1 MKHSKLFT
9 VIVCI
14 LMFICTLSACKKEPP
29 PPPTYSVTFDANGG
43 SILSG
48 DGVQTVT
55 EGADAIPPT
64 VERKGYE
71 FNGWEGSYTSVAS
84 DSSVRAKWIPIHT
97 VIFDADGGT
106 VSDTAL
112 LKQTVREGE
121 SATVPDVVRDGYEF
135 LGWDN
140 SATDV
145 TSDVTIKA
153 KWVRLFTVSYILSGG
168 ETTST
173 TQDKYIKQT
182 IRDGEQATAPQ
193 VKRNGYIFKEWKKD
207 INAAGDKITYTAV
220 WERKVYSASE
230 INKLISPATV
240 EISTFRRNNIPLSVG
255 SGFFIDSY
263 GTIVTNYHVVA
274 GAYKIVV
281 KTAQGKEYI
290 ATNILGY
297 SKDKDVA
304 YIKVNAMGN
313 ETSFIKLSS
322 AKPAVGE
329 AVYALGS
336 SLGLTGTFSSGI
348 VSYVDRVIDNVKF
361 IQTTAPISSGNSGGP
376 LVNQY
381 GEVVGMN
388 TATYTNG
395 QNLNLSITA
404 DEISSVSKNKAI
416 TVETFFQ
423 ATCIIKY
430 FPGECVLPFNEVGTS
445 INSHECVSGYT
456 YDTNFSTTSDV
467 DMYLTKVNSDSD
479 LLLIV
484 ITADTYEEIYDFSVG
499 IIYSNTS
506 KIYQSSAQFLDW
518 DEQIIN
524 ETVVQNSDG
533 TYSWLVAMYPPKDKY
548 KSGYKY
554 YGLAVGYA
562 DKPMDYSYYS
572 CSLSS
577 EELQAFVEYWG

>member
-1 MKHSKLFT
+1 
-9 VIVCI
+9 
-14 LMFICTLSACKKEPP
+14 MFVCTLSACKKEPP

-48 DGVQTVT
+48 DGVQTIT

-84 DSSVRAKWIPIHT
+84 DSSVRAKWIPVYIVT
-97 VIFDADGGT
+97 FDADGGT

-135 LGWDN
+135 LGWD
-140 SATDV
+140 SDATGV

-168 ETTST
+168 ETTSV

-193 VKRNGYIFKEWKKD
+193 VKREGYIFKEWEKA

-220 WERKVYSASE
+220 WERKVYSATE

-255 SGFFIDSY
+255 SGFFIDAY
-263 GTIVTNYHVVA
+263 GTIVTNYHVIA

-281 KTAQGKEYI
+281 KTAQGKEYT

-297 SKDKDVA
+297 SKAKDVA

-348 VSYVDRVIDNVKF
+348 VSYVDRVVDNVKF

-381 GEVVGMN
+381 GEVIGMN
-388 TATYTNG
+388 TATYTDG
-395 QNLNLSITA
+395 QNLNLSVTA
-404 DEISSVSKNKAI
+404 DEIRSVSKSNAI

-423 ATCIIKY
+423 ANCIIKF
-430 FPGECVLPFNEVGTS
+430 FPGECVIAFDEVGTS
-445 INSHECVSGYT
+445 LNSQECVSGYT

-484 ITADTYEEIYDFSVG
+484 ITADTYEELYDFSVG

-506 KIYQSSAQFLDW
+506 KVYQSSAKFLDW
-518 DEQIIN
+518 DDQLISE
-524 ETVVQNSDG
+524 VVIKNSDG
-533 TYSWLVAMYPPKDKY
+533 TYSWMVAMYPPKDKY
-548 KSGYKY
+548 KSGYVY

-562 DKPMDYSYYS
+562 GKPMDYSYYS

-577 EELQAFVEYWG
+577 EELQEFVEYWG

>member
-1 MKHSKLFT
+1 MKKSRILS
-9 VIVCI
+9 VILLIMAFACLLVG
-14 LMFICTLSACKKEPP
+14 CKKEPP

-48 DGVQTVT
+48 DGVQTIT

-84 DSSVRAKWIPIHT
+84 DISVRAKWIPVYT
-97 VIFDADGGT
+97 VTFDADGGT
-106 VSDTAL
+106 ASDTAL

-140 SATDV
+140 DAANV
-145 TSDVTIKA
+145 TSDVTVKA

-168 ETTST
+168 ETTSA

-193 VKRNGYIFKEWKKD
+193 VKREGYIFKEWEKE

-220 WERKVYSASE
+220 WERKVYSATE

-255 SGFFIDSY
+255 SGFFIDAY
-263 GTIVTNYHVVA
+263 GTVITNYHVIA

-281 KTAQGKEYI
+281 KTAQGKEYT

-297 SKDKDVA
+297 SKAKDVA

-348 VSYVDRVIDNVKF
+348 VSYVDRVVDNVKF

-381 GEVVGMN
+381 GEVIGMN
-388 TATYTNG
+388 TATYTDG
-395 QNLNLSITA
+395 QNLNLSVTA
-404 DEISSVSKNKAI
+404 DEIRSVSKSNAI

-423 ATCIIKY
+423 ANCILKF
-430 FPGECVLPFNEVGTS
+430 FPGEYVIRFDEVGTS
-445 INSHECVSGYT
+445 LNSQECVSGYT

-484 ITADTYEEIYDFSVG
+484 ITADTYEELYDFSVG

-506 KIYQSSAQFLDW
+506 KVYQSSAKFLDW
-518 DEQIIN
+518 DDQLISE
-524 ETVVQNSDG
+524 VVIKNSDG
-533 TYSWLVAMYPPKDKY
+533 TYSWMVAMYPPKDKY
-548 KSGYKY
+548 KSGYVY

-562 DKPMDYSYYS
+562 GKPMDYSYYS

-577 EELQAFVEYWG
+577 EELQEFVEYWG